1 LHLINNKNLLYSKSP
16 TYEPISTANNTVF
29 IADTKGPIQTVEL
42 PLKQAFASDELHE
55 NLLSINQL
63 DTENYDTLFSAG
75 KVYIGKGFQIPK
87 KYNVVGHRKNGAYYV
102 TLNKVFK
109 PLTESTLP
117 GPSCLSKAGDKVPAP
132 GRKVKACLL
141 TESNIRTNK
150 SSIAT
155 EYPPPPLNTMDMA
168 HTRLGHLH
176 ERGIKQAIKNKLL
189 LNLNVNSNDKL
200 NPCLGC
206 ITGKARKGTPSRS
219 TTKIFAI
226 GDLIH
231 MDLIGPIN
239 PITRSG
245 HRFILTIIDD
255 FSNVAHTWALKN
267 KGEAYKNVVNHVLQ
281 VINQHG
287 RVKVI
292 RSDNGGEFTS
302 NAMEAFLLSKGIQ
315 HQRTVRCSSFQ
326 NGVDERFNLTLLN
339 GMRASHISSGIPLNL
354 WNESMNAVTHSRKY
368 SPSPMAIWNKQKPDF
383 KHLRK
388 RASLLQRK

>member
-1 LHLINNKNLLYSKSP
+1 
-16 TYEPISTANNTVF
+16 VF
-29 IADTKGPIQTVEL
+29 VADTKGPIHTAEL
-42 PLKQAFASDELHE
+42 PITEANAAEDLHE

-63 DTENYDTLFSAG
+63 DSEKYDTLFSAG
-75 KVYIGKGFQIPK
+75 KVYIGKEFKIPK
-87 KYNVVGHRKNGAYYV
+87 KCNIIGHRKNGAYYV
-102 TLNKVFK
+102 TLNKTIPTANRFQILSSDFK
-109 PLTESTLP
+109 LSTESTLP
-117 GPSCLSKAGDKVPAP
+117 GPSSLSKAGDKVPAP

-155 EYPPPPLNTMDMA
+155 EYTPPPLNTMDIA

-176 ERGIKQAIKNKLL
+176 EQGIKQAIKNNLL
-189 LNLNVNSNDKL
+189 LNLNVNSNDEL
-200 NPCLGC
+200 NPCISC
-206 ITGKARKGTPSRS
+206 ITGKARKGTPPRS
-219 TTKIFAI
+219 TTKTTAI

-231 MDLIGPIN
+231 MDIIGPIN

-245 HRFILTIIDD
+245 HRFILTIVDD

-267 KGEAYKNVVNHVLQ
+267 KGEAYTNVVNHVLH

-287 RVKVI
+287 RVKII

-354 WNESMNAVTHSRKY
+354 WNESMNAVTYTRNH
-368 SPSPMAIWNKQKPDF
+368 SPSNAIAPTTTPSEIWNRQKPKSGWLKLLF
-383 KHLRK
+383 FNEMFI
-388 RASLLQRK
+388 SL